1 MENEDGNLLKKKNWK
16 KKNNMKHNWNKVFS
30 STNYFKIQ
38 IIKGLLSKNQIPAII
53 MNKQDSSYNLFGDIE
68 LYVKSQDMNNAKKLI
83 GLKSNE

>member
-1 MENEDGNLLKKKNWK
+1 MKN
-16 KKNNMKHNWNKVFS
+16 NWNKVFS
-30 STNYFKIQ
+30 SIDYFKIQ
-38 IIKGLLSKNQIPAII
+38 ILKGLLSKNQIPSII

>member
-1 MENEDGNLLKKKNWK
+1 MKN
-16 KKNNMKHNWNKVFS
+16 NWNKVFS

-83 GLKSNE
+83 GLKNNE

>member
-1 MENEDGNLLKKKNWK
+1 
-16 KKNNMKHNWNKVFS
+16 MKHNWNKVFS